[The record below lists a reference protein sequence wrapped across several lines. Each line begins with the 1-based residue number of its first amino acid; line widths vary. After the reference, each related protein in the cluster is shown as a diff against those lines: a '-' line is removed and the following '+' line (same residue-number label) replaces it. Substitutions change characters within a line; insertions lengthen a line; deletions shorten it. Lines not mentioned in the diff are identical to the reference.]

1 MNKPDLAFTE
11 NLEMEMLLD
20 GEAKLGD
27 TRRCQH
33 SIAAS
38 IVNGSF
44 GVHPHYYGLWHIP
57 LCLRGDE
64 FRIDRVKGKALN
76 LTAHEESCG

>member
-1 MNKPDLAFTE
+1 MNEPDLAFSE

-20 GEAKLGD
+20 GDAKLGD
-27 TRRCQH
+27 KRRYQH
-33 SIAAS
+33 FIAAS
-38 IVNGSF
+38 IVKGNF

-64 FRIDRVKGKALN
+64 FRIDRVKRKALN
-76 LTAHEESCG
+76 LSAHEESCG